1 MLTENPYS
9 RQWAS
14 TLFFPFCGLDN
25 GVNLS
30 FFSTLITRKAIVHT
44 TGMPVDYSFI

>member
-1 MLTENPYS
+1 MLTENPYL
-9 RQWAS
+9 RQGAS

-30 FFSTLITRKAIVHT
+30 VSITVGTRVKNL
-44 TGMPVDYSFI
+44 GE